1 MTALDNLK
9 AATTAV
15 WDSIPTTDLPRMKAA
30 LQNVGPNRTLVLTN
44 LYRQFYQAFSTPA
57 NMPLSPHHNLGFDA
71 INTVIGQLGS
81 CQNQFVQ
88 GNGTTVTIQDN
99 VFREVT
105 YQNRANYPQLFWSL
119 PGAQLYRCFYHFNF
133 PRLQAQ
139 RDAIRLAINV
149 PLGQIPAAIN
159 GFLAQARTTDPDVL
173 SFKVGGP
180 GLYRKPDTALIYI
193 LKPTNQTE
201 QGRLNTLVQAV
212 TTWAGS
218 APANALRDWTHPLM
232 ERLAAGVATAD
243 DPPHAP
249 QYRGV
254 SFTSL
259 RAVIATIVIGNLI
272 RLYNGPSNV
281 QGKTEGELAAM
292 ALVGQLDNYGIDDQN
307 PSRNAALPDSGTR
320 DQIREYGL
328 LVGGIVT

>member
-1 MTALDNLK
+1 
-9 AATTAV
+9 
-15 WDSIPTTDLPRMKAA
+15 
-30 LQNVGPNRTLVLTN
+30 
-44 LYRQFYQAFSTPA
+44 
-57 NMPLSPHHNLGFDA
+57 
-71 INTVIGQLGS
+71 
-81 CQNQFVQ
+81 
-88 GNGTTVTIQDN
+88 
-99 VFREVT
+99 
-105 YQNRANYPQLFWSL
+105 
-119 PGAQLYRCFYHFNF
+119 
-133 PRLQAQ
+133 
-139 RDAIRLAINV
+139 
-149 PLGQIPAAIN
+149 
-159 GFLAQARTTDPDVL
+159 
-173 SFKVGGP
+173 
-180 GLYRKPDTALIYI
+180 
-193 LKPTNQTE
+193 
-201 QGRLNTLVQAV
+201 
-212 TTWAGS
+212 
-218 APANALRDWTHPLM
+218 M